1 MATESISKPVDST
14 PTSRRTARRG
24 YTQRPGELV
33 GTILTYAFLIFWS
46 IIVIF
51 PMVWLLY
58 TSFKTDQEI
67 FFSPWTLPAALQWNN
82 FERAWVEAH
91 IGDYFLNSV
100 VIVVPS
106 IFLTLLL
113 SSMTAYVLAR
123 FPFPLNR
130 FFFYLFLSGL
140 LFPIFLALVPLFF
153 LVKDLGMLNT
163 YHGLIL
169 VYTAYSL
176 PFSVFFLTGFFK
188 TLPSELHEAGIID
201 GANQYQVFFL
211 IMLPLAQPGLVSI
224 GIFNFLGMWN
234 QYILPLVLISDPAR
248 YLLTQGLAYML
259 YQQFYGSDWSG
270 LFAALTIVMIPT
282 VLAYVIFQGQIQK
295 GITVG
300 ALKG

>member
-1 MATESISKPVDST
+1 MATDSVVT
-14 PTSRRTARRG
+14 QPPTSQLVR
-24 YTQRPGELV
+24 YRPSNAEIAGKVLLNAVLV
-33 GTILTYAFLIFWS
+33 FWAV
-46 IIVIF
+46 IVIF
-51 PMVWLLY
+51 PMVWLIY
-58 TSFKTDQEI
+58 TSFKSDQEI
-67 FFSPWTLPAALQWNN
+67 FFSPWTLPATPQWDN
-82 FERAWVEAH
+82 FRRGWFDAR
-91 IGDYFLNSV
+91 IGEFFLNSF
-100 VIVVPS
+100 IVVLPS
-106 IFLTLLL
+106 LAGILFL

-123 FPFPLNR
+123 FPFPGNR
-130 FFFYLFLSGL
+130 VLFYTFLAGM
-140 LFPIFLALVPLFF
+140 LFPTFLALIPLFF
-153 LVKDLGMLNT
+153 LVRNLGMSST

-169 VYTAYSL
+169 VYIAYSL

-234 QYILPLVLISDPAR
+234 QYLLPLVLMTDAKR

-259 YQQFYGSDWSG
+259 HQQYYRNDWSA
-270 LFAALTIVMIPT
+270 LFAAVTMIMVPTLIVYI
-282 VLAYVIFQGQIQK
+282 IFQNQIQK

>member
-1 MATESISKPVDST
+1 MATDSMVNPPAT
-14 PTSRRTARRG
+14 GQLTR
-24 YTQRPGELV
+24 YRPSNAEIAGKVLLNAV
-33 GTILTYAFLIFWS
+33 LAFWAVL
-46 IIVIF
+46 VIF

-58 TSFKTDQEI
+58 TSFKSDQEI
-67 FFSPWTLPAALQWNN
+67 FFSPWTLPATPQWDN
-82 FERAWVEAH
+82 FRRGWVDAR
-91 IGDYFLNSV
+91 IGEFFLNSF
-100 VIVVPS
+100 IVVLPS
-106 IFLTLLL
+106 LAGILFL

-123 FPFPLNR
+123 FPFPGNR
-130 FFFYLFLSGL
+130 VLFYTFLAGM
-140 LFPIFLALVPLFF
+140 LFPTFLALIPLFF
-153 LVKDLGMLNT
+153 LVRNLGMSST

-169 VYTAYSL
+169 VYIAYSL

-234 QYILPLVLISDPAR
+234 QYLLPLVLMTDAKR

-259 YQQFYGSDWSG
+259 HQQYYRNDWSA
-270 LFAALTIVMIPT
+270 LFAAVTMIMVPTLIV
-282 VLAYVIFQGQIQK
+282 YVIFQNQIQK